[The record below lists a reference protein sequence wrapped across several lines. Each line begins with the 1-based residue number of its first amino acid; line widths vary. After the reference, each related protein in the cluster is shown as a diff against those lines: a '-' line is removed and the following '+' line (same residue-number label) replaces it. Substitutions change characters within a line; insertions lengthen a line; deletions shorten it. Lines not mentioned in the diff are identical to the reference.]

1 MLFYHSKILTKTK
14 FYKAAGVFI
23 LFEMGFKDKDLISI
37 NDFSKTEIITVL
49 ETARR
54 IESMPDSK
62 KSELLKGK
70 VMANL
75 FFEPS
80 TRTRLSFESS
90 MSGLGGRVVGFAE
103 PSMTSV
109 KKGETLKDTIKIV
122 ESYSDVIVIRH
133 PNDGAA
139 RFAAEVAKLPV
150 INAGDGSNQHPSQ
163 TLLDLYTIKK
173 TQGRVGNLNIA
184 MVGDLKYG
192 RTVHSLAV
200 ALSKFDCRLFFISHP
215 SLKMPED
222 IIREMQKTRTVYYE
236 TEHMNEVMDQLDILY
251 MTRIQRERFPDP
263 TEYER
268 VKNAYILSASML
280 KGAKSNLKVLHP
292 LPRVNEITLD
302 VDDTKHA
309 HYFEQAA
316 NGIPVRQAILSL
328 VLGAIK

>member
-1 MLFYHSKILTKTK
+1 
-14 FYKAAGVFI
+14 
-23 LFEMGFKDKDLISI
+23 MGFKNKDIISI
-37 NDFSKTEIITVL
+37 SDFSKTEIINLL

-70 VMANL
+70 VMASL

-80 TRTRLSFESS
+80 TRTRLSFEVA
-90 MSGLGGRVVGFAE
+90 MSRLGGRVVGFAE

-109 KKGETLKDTIKIV
+109 RKGETLKDTIKTV
-122 ESYSDVIVIRH
+122 ENYADVIVMRH

-139 RFAAEVAKLPV
+139 RFAAECTKLPV
-150 INAGDGSNQHPSQ
+150 VNAGDGSNQHPSQ
-163 TLLDLYTIKK
+163 TFLDLYTIKK
-173 TQGRVGNLNIA
+173 AQGRIGNLNIA

-215 SLKMPED
+215 SLKMPDSVIKELK
-222 IIREMQKTRTVYYE
+222 KTNTVYYE
-236 TEHMNEVMDQLDILY
+236 YERMEEVMDQLDILY
-251 MTRIQRERFPDP
+251 VTRIQKERFPDP

-268 VKNAYILSASML
+268 VKNAFILDASML
-280 KGAKSNLKVLHP
+280 KNAKKNLKVLHP

-302 VDDTKHA
+302 VDDSGHA
-309 HYFEQAA
+309 YYFEQAG
-316 NGIPVRQAILSL
+316 NGIPVRQALLAL
-328 VLGAIK
+328 VLGAMK